1 MADVEIHKN
10 LAISAGAVFI
20 PVCAGCVGLRLY
32 ARRLQN
38 VRLGADDYTIMGA
51 LLFVVAMGVTL
62 IAEVGLK
69 QLGYPTPEPSTTV
82 GKPDANVAFWPV
94 ELLQVPA
101 LGLIKLSFILFY
113 RRIFTKDAAW
123 KFNWVAWFMLAIITA
138 WTIAF
143 FFAILFICGTDFSAY
158 WTSTEVEAA
167 NCTETS
173 MLHNAFAISDVVID
187 VLIIIL
193 PLPMVWRLHLTLGRK
208 LALIGIFML
217 GALALAASLVRMV
230 MFVQL
235 TSANYSAT
243 VDFELLCTAGLY
255 WSMIEAGLALCAAC
269 LPASYSLV
277 RSKGLQ
283 GFIRSVQSAL
293 SLRSLSS
300 RSRGSGRASGER
312 PTVMDPGPSADHIV
326 TNAEGPARNNSDI
339 EMGSP
344 PTEDKIVVTRSVD
357 TVEQRV

>member
-1 MADVEIHKN
+1 M
-10 LAISAGAVFI
+10 
-20 PVCAGCVGLRLY
+20 
-32 ARRLQN
+32 
-38 VRLGADDYTIMGA
+38 
-51 LLFVVAMGVTL
+51 
-62 IAEVGLK
+62 
-69 QLGYPTPEPSTTV
+69 
-82 GKPDANVAFWPV
+82 

-113 RRIFTKDAAW
+113 RRIFTKGAAW
-123 KFNWVAWFMLAIITA
+123 KFNWVTWSMLAIITA

-158 WTSTEVEAA
+158 WTSTKVEAA

-187 VLIIIL
+187 VIIIVL
-193 PLPMVWRLHLTLGRK
+193 PLPMVWRLHLTPGRK
-208 LALIGIFML
+208 LGLIGIFML

-235 TSANYSAT
+235 TSANYSAN

-283 GFIRSVQSAL
+283 GFIRSVQSVL

-300 RSRGSGRASGER
+300 RSRGSGRGSGDR
-312 PTVMDPGPSADHIV
+312 PTNMEPGLSSDHIV
-326 TNAEGPARNNSDI
+326 TNAEGPARNHSDI
-339 EMGSP
+339 EMASP
-344 PTEDKIVVTRSVD
+344 PSEDKIIVTRSVD
-357 TVEQRV
+357 AVERRL